1 MGAES
6 DPGRAATAAS
16 EAASAP
22 AKTLS
27 SVLIDGDTAFA
38 VWGETPARRL
48 ARAFARTGLES
59 FIGETEIDEA
69 TGDLIVLRSDIVL
82 DAPVVSAL
90 AEARDVVLLSTGP
103 GKPEPV
109 AAHVPAHRARE
120 VLAVLRSGR
129 LDDLPA
135 GIGHAT
141 SETLGSAYWHALR
154 KRETPYVLVLS
165 PQTVAAAEWR
175 MFMGT
180 YKGATDFVTKWI
192 WPRPAFAATKLC
204 ARAGVS
210 PNFVTA
216 VSLVFVAAAFYWFLS
231 GDWLLGL
238 AAGWIMTFLDTVDG
252 KLARV
257 TLASS
262 KFGNFFDHS
271 IDLIHPPFWYV
282 AWGLGLAGGPLAY
295 SRGELTALLTIIV
308 AGYVLQRLIEGASI
322 ALFKLE
328 IHVWRRIDTLFRQ
341 VTARRNPNLVLLSVF
356 AIAGR
361 PDLGLL
367 AVALWTAVSLVL
379 HGFQLL
385 QAYLAWRRDG
395 ALTSWMAKP
404 GAS

>member
-1 MGAES
+1 MKGFNLGAES

-59 FIGETEIDEA
+59 FIGETEIDEV

-103 GKPEPV
+103 GNPEPV
-109 AAHVPAHRARE
+109 AAHVPAHRARD

-154 KRETPYVLVLS
+154 KREIPYVLVLS
-165 PQTVAAAEWR
+165 SQTVAAAEWR

-192 WPRPAFAATKLC
+192 WIGCT
-204 ARAGVS
+204 
-210 PNFVTA
+210 T
-216 VSLVFVAAAFYWFLS
+216 
-231 GDWLLGL
+231 
-238 AAGWIMTFLDTVDG
+238 
-252 KLARV
+252 
-257 TLASS
+257 
-262 KFGNFFDHS
+262 
-271 IDLIHPPFWYV
+271 
-282 AWGLGLAGGPLAY
+282 
-295 SRGELTALLTIIV
+295 
-308 AGYVLQRLIEGASI
+308 
-322 ALFKLE
+322 
-328 IHVWRRIDTLFRQ
+328 
-341 VTARRNPNLVLLSVF
+341 
-356 AIAGR
+356 
-361 PDLGLL
+361 
-367 AVALWTAVSLVL
+367 
-379 HGFQLL
+379 
-385 QAYLAWRRDG
+385 
-395 ALTSWMAKP
+395 
-404 GAS
+404 